1 MIPSLKPSAS
11 MTYTLVSF
19 YQTLWALMQALWHG
33 RNFASIWFWWSET
46 GSILSNLLQLSSY
59 PTHLRNDFLSVYSTF
74 IVPLLGPGPR
84 ELRSMGVK
92 PRSYMGDDHSP
103 IEFGWVVKNDGK
115 SSIQFSIEPL
125 SHFDGAPTPPKVCTK
140 ILNALGNVT
149 CVKSF
154 DTTWPDICQETLGVD
169 PSCQENSFFLGEN
182 IARLPFHQT
191 H

>member
-1 MIPSLKPSAS
+1 VGPYAS
-11 MTYTLVSF
+11 GEYLSSS
-19 YQTLWALMQALWHG
+19 YQTLSKNVFSKLWHG

-46 GSILSNLLQLSSY
+46 GSILSTLLQLSSY
-59 PTHLRNDFLSVYSTF
+59 PTHLRNDFLSVYSPF
-74 IVPLLGPGPR
+74 IVPLLGPSPR
-84 ELRSMGVK
+84 ELRSMSVK

-140 ILNALGNVT
+140 ILNALGNVS

-154 DTTWPDICQETLGVD
+154 DTTWADICQETLGVD